1 VERNPVEP
9 DRRRAGERRA
19 LAFGATAAGAVVAT
33 SLILLLVT
41 LTGGNG
47 NGAERID
54 FSDFEGGLLGL
65 GENDYRQFFATCAP
79 GRLTVE
85 FRPDDEVRIT
95 RDEGELIAALNT
107 KEASVG
113 CAGALEDARGR
124 GFYVRGLR
132 RVVRPTALEC
142 LAQKPVQLVVHPIF
156 RHETDVY
163 GGSVVLGIPVPN
175 LHPRALVISAFTE
188 DGRSDIWYRPGSC
201 RISQR

>member
-1 VERNPVEP
+1 VARDPVAP
-9 DRRRAGERRA
+9 DRRRARERRA

-33 SLILLLVT
+33 TLVLLLVR
-41 LTGGNG
+41 LAGG

-54 FSDFEGGLLGL
+54 FSDFGEGPLGL
-65 GENDYRQFFATCAP
+65 GETDYRQFFAMCAP

-95 RDEGELIAALNT
+95 RDDGELVAALDT

-132 RVVRPTALEC
+132 RVVRPTMLEC
-142 LAQKPVQLVVHPIF
+142 LAQKPVRLVVSPIF
-156 RHETDVY
+156 RHETQVD

-175 LHPRALVISAFTE
+175 LHPRALIISVFTE
-188 DGRSDIWYRPGSC
+188 DGRPDIWYRPGRC
-201 RISQR
+201 RISQS